1 MYKIIYVAKCVT
13 NLLENPQKKSKLDQS
28 NESNKTKIVEA
39 VNSNLIQVV
48 QFTNV
53 SFKKYIIL
61 FCILKK
67 PNLEVEKIQN
77 QLKGTHF

>member
-39 VNSNLIQVV
+39 VNSNLIQGV
-48 QFTNV
+48 QIIKVILNFEN
-53 SFKKYIIL
+53 KY
-61 FCILKK
+61 
-67 PNLEVEKIQN
+67 KIN
-77 QLKGTHF
+77 KRAHL